1 MPRIG
6 AAETERSLRMGHQR
20 IGTLP
25 ATRRWAEVVAL
36 LSGGAAAPDIA
47 SAIARATNSDIE
59 RIKRSETLRLVTQLM
74 VALPLA
80 ARTRDFVAAA
90 GEMGVEVAGP
100 LEPLSI
106 FSALSER
113 LDRQVMADRDTSD
126 VPELLRKALVEGFM
140 AALPPAR
147 TGLFGDLYSADE
159 CQARVASLATPGG
172 FSKLVTAVFGRL
184 IELHHSHYVGRVLGD
199 DAALGSRTQSIRD
212 HSGFERALSD
222 HSRETT
228 TILEEYAV
236 GWYGKALRDNAL
248 SDARRQREFSNYALD
263 KLHSELKVR
272 SLEPADG

>member
-1 MPRIG
+1 
-6 AAETERSLRMGHQR
+6 MGHQR

-59 RIKRSETLRLVTQLM
+59 RIKRSETLRLVMQLM

-80 ARTRDFVAAA
+80 ARSRDFVTAA

-147 TGLFGDLYSADE
+147 NGLFGDFYSADE
-159 CQARVASLATPGG
+159 CQARVASLAAPGG

-199 DAALGSRTQSIRD
+199 DAVLGSRTQSIRD
-212 HSGFERALSD
+212 HSGFDRALAD

-228 TILEEYAV
+228 TIIEEYAV
-236 GWYGKALRDNAL
+236 GWYGKAFRDNAL
-248 SDARRQREFSNYALD
+248 NDVRRQREFSNYALD